1 MSNLHYWRSEAR
13 ELGLAS
19 MLVCVVMVFLLCN
32 FPAMVVNIL
41 EVGRESFVIL
51 IHNLLSL
58 TFIYCSPTD
67 RKIVTCPTK
76 NLTLLSPYQH

>member
-1 MSNLHYWRSEAR
+1 MSNLHCWRSEAR